1 MYASIIHMP
10 WARMSLCATVYRL
23 SKAETAGTTIL
34 SPCRAL
40 HNAVAA
46 QQKACIQYLA
56 AEKADVNGQDHK
68 GSTPLHIAACEGK
81 LEYVRLLISLGA
93 SCFSKDHM

>member
-1 MYASIIHMP
+1 M
-10 WARMSLCATVYRL
+10 W
-23 SKAETAGTTIL
+23 

-46 QQKACIQYLA
+46 EQEACIIFLA
-56 AEKADVNGQDHK
+56 GEGADVNGQDHK

-81 LEYVRLLISLGA
+81 LVYVQLLISLGA
-93 SCFSKDHM
+93 SCASKDHM

>member
-1 MYASIIHMP
+1 MP